1 MTAFHEVQF
10 PPDISYGAQGGPK
23 RLTQVVTLK
32 SGFEQRNQ
40 SWLHS
45 RRNYNAGLGLSG
57 PLRMQYLY
65 ATIKFWEARAG
76 RLYGFRWKDWTDF
89 KSGDPTQV
97 TTHTDQVLGVGT
109 AGGQV
114 AFPLLKTYADAAG
127 SYTRL
132 IKKPVNST
140 IKLGVNGGLVSS
152 GYTVNY
158 VTGVITFDSAP
169 DEGDAIT
176 AGYEFDVPARF
187 DDDELTISI
196 EAFQAGAIPT
206 IKVVEI
212 RV

>member
-45 RRNYNAGLGLSG
+45 RRNYNAGLGLTG
-57 PLRMQYLY
+57 PLKMQYLY

-76 RLYGFRWKDWTDF
+76 RLYGFRWKDWADF
-89 KSGDPTQV
+89 KSGDPTQQ
-97 TTHTDQVLGVGT
+97 TTNVDQAIGVGN
-109 AGGQV
+109 ASNQD
-114 AFPLLKTYADAAG
+114 FQLIKTYADSGG

-132 IKKPVNST
+132 IKKPVAGTLKVALNGANQASGWT
-140 IKLGVNGGLVSS
+140 IN
-152 GYTVNY
+152 TT
-158 VTGVITFDSAP
+158 TGILHFTSAP
-169 DEGDAIT
+169 GNGVAVT
-176 AGYEFDVPARF
+176 AGFEFDVPARF

-196 EAFQAGAIPT
+196 DAFQAGSVPT